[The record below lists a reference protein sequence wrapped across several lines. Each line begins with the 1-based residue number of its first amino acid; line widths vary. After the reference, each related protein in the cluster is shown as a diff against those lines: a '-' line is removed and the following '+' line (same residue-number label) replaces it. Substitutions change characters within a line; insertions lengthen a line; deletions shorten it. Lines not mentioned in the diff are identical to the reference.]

1 MTYWIKSNSATD
13 FNLDAWM
20 RDHSEV
26 SWRRTNLFEVGD
38 IVFMYAT
45 APVQRLT
52 YVFRVEK
59 LFVTPPAE
67 QSLYWG
73 KSRKVLK
80 PVQHDLLK
88 LVQRIPRDKKLSL
101 IDLQQHGMSGRL
113 QGGRKVSGH
122 LLDYIL
128 GEIKK

>member
-1 MTYWIKSNSATD
+1 MIYWIKSNNAKD
-13 FNLDAWM
+13 FRLDDWM
-20 RDHSEV
+20 RNHNDV
-26 SWRRTNLFEVGD
+26 AWRRTNNFEVGD

-52 YVFRVEK
+52 YVFCVEK

-101 IDLQQHGMSGRL
+101 IDLQQHGVSGRL

-128 GEIKK
+128 REINK